1 MTINSPRLSTMAPPS
16 GGDGPF
22 PSFFSVDAEADR
34 WRPRVIPVSTTTPPP
49 FTTTQLKM
57 DKFEELKEFFSMAM
71 GEDYDKKEIIQMAI

>member
-1 MTINSPRLSTMAPPS
+1 MAPPS

-22 PSFFSVDAEADR
+22 PSLFSVEAEADR

-57 DKFEELKEFFSMAM
+57 EKFEELKEFFSAAM
-71 GEDYDKKEIIQMAI
+71 GEDFDKKEIIQMAIQETMKWANS